1 MRRALIVIALGIF
14 FLILMTWIATLLDS
28 IVPHRVTA
36 QVQTA
41 QAGPYKVIFQV
52 NPNPPPI
59 TQPTTLS
66 IQVLSNSSQQPL
78 TNARVTL
85 TSNMETMDMQLDQV
99 EAQSQGNGTY
109 VAKVQF
115 SMSGPWKVQVVV
127 ALPGETK
134 GFNTVFE
141 VAAQ

>member
-1 MRRALIVIALGIF
+1 MRRALFVIALGII
-14 FLILMTWIATLLDS
+14 FLVLITWIGTFLDS
-28 IVPHRVTA
+28 FVFHRVTA

-41 QAGPYKVIFQV
+41 QAGPYRVIFQV

-59 TQPTTLS
+59 TKPATLS
-66 IQVLSNSSQQPL
+66 IQVLSNASQQPL

-85 TSNMETMDMQLDQV
+85 MSNMETMDMVLDQV

-115 SMSGPWKVQVVV
+115 SMSGPWKVQVAV
-127 ALPGETK
+127 ALPGEK
-134 GFNTVFE
+134 QMFNTTFE